1 MLHDFIESLTGNLGE
16 RFKQGV
22 SRVGDNLYVRFDD
35 DPRVLK
41 VIVAPAAP
49 SELRITLV
57 AVDPQH
63 GPIDQ
68 ASFTQTR
75 SQQLTNY
82 LEPLEAFLA
91 VWFD

>member
-1 MLHDFIESLTGNLGE
+1 MLSNVIDSLTANLGE
-16 RFKQGV
+16 RFEQGV
-22 SRVGDNLYVRFDD
+22 SRVGDNLYVCFAD

-41 VIVAPAAP
+41 VIVSPTAP

-68 ASFTQTR
+68 ASFIHTR
-75 SQQLTNY
+75 SQNLTAC
-82 LEPLEAFLA
+82 LEPLDAFLA